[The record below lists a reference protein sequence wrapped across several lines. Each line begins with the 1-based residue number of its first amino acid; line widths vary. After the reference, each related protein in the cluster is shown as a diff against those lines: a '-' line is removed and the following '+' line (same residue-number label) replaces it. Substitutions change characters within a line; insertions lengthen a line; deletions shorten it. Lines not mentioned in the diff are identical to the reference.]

1 MLYGKV
7 ATKLNFLLF
16 NKRYDKAK
24 KGYCFRSATRSSTAP
39 GGGISNIIIYWMDGD
54 LDLSITMTMVSC
66 ILALGFTP
74 LWLLVV
80 PKLVPGEKFEV
91 PITDIL
97 INLATVVVPAL
108 IGKPL

>member
-1 MLYGKV
+1 
-7 ATKLNFLLF
+7 
-16 NKRYDKAK
+16 
-24 KGYCFRSATRSSTAP
+24 
-39 GGGISNIIIYWMDGD
+39 MDGD

-80 PKLVPGEKFEV
+80 PKLVPGESFEV

-97 INLATVVVPAL
+97 INLATVVGPAL
-108 IGKPL
+108 VGQYSHMLELI

>member
-1 MLYGKV
+1 M
-7 ATKLNFLLF
+7 
-16 NKRYDKAK
+16 R
-24 KGYCFRSATRSSTAP
+24 TAP

-80 PKLVPGEKFEV
+80 PKLVPGESFEV

-97 INLATVVVPAL
+97 INLATVVGPAL
-108 IGKPL
+108 VGQYSHMLELI